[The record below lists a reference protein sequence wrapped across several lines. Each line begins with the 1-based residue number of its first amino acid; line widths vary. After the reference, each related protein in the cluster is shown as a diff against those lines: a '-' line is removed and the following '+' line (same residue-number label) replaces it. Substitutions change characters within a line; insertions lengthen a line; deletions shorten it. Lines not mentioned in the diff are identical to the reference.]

1 MLKNNFSHLAKA
13 MQGVIKLLQISTL
26 SFTPFMHAYIKG
38 LLTYLLTSTSYLK
51 KGSHH
56 AYM

>member
-38 LLTYLLTSTSYLK
+38 LLTYLLTN
-51 KGSHH
+51 
-56 AYM
+56 